1 MWISLDENS
10 EEQITNILDLFIQ
23 FNNISTV
30 IDVEVPIGGGLTYTL
45 KQWVLPI
52 SDERIP
58 GLASLIDYLETK
70 YRRIND
76 DSVINNNYNI
86 TKIINNINTQEHY
99 TYNKYQNITQTYY
112 TQHIH
117 TNDTYTYKTN
127 ITNKDITHNTVP
139 NYIHT

>member
-1 MWISLDENS
+1 M
-10 EEQITNILDLFIQ
+10 
-23 FNNISTV
+23 
-30 IDVEVPIGGGLTYTL
+30 
-45 KQWVLPI
+45 
-52 SDERIP
+52 
-58 GLASLIDYLETK
+58 ASLIDYLETK